1 MRRLLARLRRD
12 LWERPPGRFEP
23 LDGLRAFASLSVV
36 LFHCGIF
43 SGALGAFSGSAG
55 TLGPFEWLVTGFWSG
70 VDIFFVL
77 SGFLIGRILLVN
89 LARDRSLR
97 WPDFMRRRFFRIV
110 PAYYLVL
117 TVSLLGI
124 APSMPGLFPYLYLTA
139 DWQRLLDGAWASYAF
154 LSNYVQ
160 PGSRPGLL
168 TWGWSVC
175 IEEHFYLL
183 LPPVL
188 WLLFRLRSARLRFP
202 LLALLALVPL
212 ALRAAQYEL
221 RPNLLLLEGF
231 YYYTHNRFDELLVGT
246 LVAYAYVMHRE
257 RLALEVRAAGAW
269 TGLLGV
275 GLVASVWWA
284 GGLHRTGPFSVVWQ
298 FLVVALGT
306 ALLVLNG
313 LFLDNRLSR
322 VLAHRAWVPFARI
335 SYGTYLI
342 HPFVIFAWLSAYGL
356 TPEQNLGAGGFA
368 LLSLATIAGSSL
380 VAALSFSFVERP
392 LLERGAR
399 AAGN

>member
-1 MRRLLARLRRD
+1 VRLLSRLRRD

-43 SGALGAFSGSAG
+43 SGAVGAFSRAPG
-55 TLGPFEWLVTGFWSG
+55 TLGPLEWVITGFWTG
-70 VDIFFVL
+70 VDLFFVL
-77 SGFLIGRILLVN
+77 SGFLIGRILLES

-97 WPDFMRRRFFRIV
+97 WAGFMRRRLFRIV
-110 PAYYLVL
+110 PAFYLVL
-117 TVSLLGI
+117 TISLLGI
-124 APSMPGLFPYLYLTA
+124 APSMPGLFPYLYLTD
-139 DWQRLLDGAWASYAF
+139 DWQRLWDGAWASYAF

-160 PGSRPGLL
+160 PGSQPGLL
-168 TWGWSVC
+168 GWGWSVC

-188 WLLFRLRSARLRFP
+188 WLLFRLRSSRLRFA
-202 LLALLALVPL
+202 LLALLALVPF
-212 ALRAAQYEL
+212 AVRAAQYAL
-221 RPNLLLLEGF
+221 RPRLMLMAGF

-257 RLALEVRAAGAW
+257 RLARVVRAAGPW

-284 GGLHRTGPFSVVWQ
+284 GGLHRSGPFAVVGQ
-298 FLVVALGT
+298 FLVVALGG

-322 VLAHRAWVPFARI
+322 VLAHPAWVPFARI

-342 HPFVIFAWLSAYGL
+342 HPFVIFAWLSLYGL
-356 TPEQNLGAGGFA
+356 TPDQNLGAGGFA
-368 LLSLATIAGSSL
+368 LLSVATIAGSSL
-380 VAALSFSFVERP
+380 LAALSFSFFERP
-392 LLERGAR
+392 LLERGAP
-399 AAGN
+399 AAGR